1 MFQFFHCPTV
11 PPSGNTVWSMQAVST
26 EPSDLEDHSSVT
38 TSDLESHEPPV
49 VDSRKEKAY
58 RIALELLHTERTYV
72 KVLHLI
78 DQVRGT

>member
-1 MFQFFHCPTV
+1 M
-11 PPSGNTVWSMQAVST
+11 ST

-38 TSDLESHEPPV
+38 TSDR
-49 VDSRKEKAY
+49 DSCHDLAALDARKDRSY

-78 DQVRGT
+78 DQVLYIPDPCKSMNIMCYA